1 MMLLKIG
8 IAPRLQ
14 DSNGLKHSPWECAII
29 SNVRLRN
36 LAPLFVLTAL
46 ALAQAPWQSVTELPG
61 VDWQGTTAARK
72 PAVLKFLREETC
84 TCGCGMKLAECRVG
98 DPSCA
103 VSRKLSN
110 AAVKDFVD
118 GKNADAVRADLKK
131 IAGEPPPMLEEA
143 QKLNIA
149 GAPFKGPA
157 NARVTIVEFSDFQC
171 PYCSKV
177 VGPTKEILKQFPN
190 DVKFV
195 FKQFPLDS
203 HADAQFGAEA
213 SLAAQSQGKFWEM
226 HDRLYAG
233 FPDLSRRT
241 VIRYAKEIGLDMNK
255 FTYEVDNHKHA
266 ARVRSE
272 EQEGEAA
279 GVGGTPTF
287 YFNGKKFNGP
297 FEPQTVAG
305 VIRGELK

>member
-1 MMLLKIG
+1 MMLVKIDF
-8 IAPRLQ
+8 APRNQ
-14 DSNGLKHSPWECAII
+14 DSNGL
-29 SNVRLRN
+29 NNRRMRDNVYVRLRN
-36 LAPLFVLTAL
+36 LLPLFLLTVLC
-46 ALAQAPWQSVTELPG
+46 LAQGTWQTVTDLPG
-61 VDWQGTTAARK
+61 VDWQGMPAARRQ
-72 PAVLKFLREETC
+72 PVLKFLREEGC

-110 AAVKDFVD
+110 VAVKDFNE
-118 GKNADAVRADLKK
+118 GKNAEAVRADLKR
-131 IAGEPPPMLEEA
+131 IAGEPPPLLDDA
-143 QKLNIA
+143 VKINL
-149 GAPFKGPA
+149 GVAPYKGPA

-195 FKQFPLDS
+195 FKQFPLDT
-203 HADAQFGAEA
+203 HTDAQFGAEA
-213 SLAAQSQGKFWEM
+213 ALAAQAQGKFWEM

-287 YFNGKKFNGP
+287 FFNGKKYNGP
-297 FEPQTVAG
+297 FDVATVAG

>member
-1 MMLLKIG
+1 MVLPGLPPAGWVTEM
-8 IAPRLQ
+8 R
-14 DSNGLKHSPWECAII
+14 DNGR
-29 SNVRLRN
+29 VRIRN
-36 LAPLFVLTAL
+36 LVSFSAPLLLGAL
-46 ALAQAPWQSVTELPG
+46 CLAQGTWQTATELPA
-61 VDWQGTTAARK
+61 VDWHGLAGAKKQTA
-72 PAVLKFLREETC
+72 LKFLREEAC
-84 TCGCGMKLAECRVG
+84 PCGCGSKMAQCRVD

-103 VSRKLSN
+103 VSRKLAN
-110 AAVKDFVD
+110 IATKDFAD
-118 GKNADAVRADLKK
+118 GKDAEFVRADLKK
-131 IAGEPPPMLEEA
+131 VADEPPPLLDEPV
-143 QKLNIA
+143 KISIA
-149 GAPFKGPA
+149 GDPYKGPA

-177 VGPTKEILKQFPN
+177 VGPTKEVLKMFPN

-203 HADAQFGAEA
+203 HTDAQFGAEA

-226 HDRLYAG
+226 HDLLYAG

-241 VIRYAKEIGLDMNK
+241 VMKYAKQLNLDLNK
-255 FTYEVDNHKHA
+255 FGYELDNHKHA

-272 EQEGEAA
+272 EKEGEAA

-297 FEPQTVAG
+297 FEVSVVSQV
-305 VIRGELK
+305 VREELK